1 MTPGPGPCSG
11 PARSATEG
19 KGATV
24 RRRVTPEACVPHDAK
39 PPEAA
44 PAIEAQ
50 GTQSHRFPVRVYFE
64 DTDAGGV
71 AYHATY
77 LRWAERARTES
88 LRAMQL
94 PHALMMERH
103 HAMLVVRRIKVEY
116 VRPARLDEPLIV
128 ETRIRAIGAAT
139 LDLDQLVLRE
149 DGEAVLARLDV
160 GLVCVRADGIRPS
173 RIPEPWRGALAGR
186 IWGGDAA

>member
-1 MTPGPGPCSG
+1 MTR
-11 PARSATEG
+11 A
-19 KGATV
+19 
-24 RRRVTPEACVPHDAK
+24 
-39 PPEAA
+39 
-44 PAIEAQ
+44 
-50 GTQSHRFPVRVYFE
+50 HRFPLRVYFE

-88 LRAMQL
+88 LRSMQL

-103 HAMLVVRRIKVEY
+103 NSMLVVRRIKVEY
-116 VRPARLDEPLIV
+116 LRPARLDEPLLV

-139 LDLDQLVLRE
+139 LDLVQLVLRAE
-149 DGEAVLARLDV
+149 GEAVLAELDV
-160 GLVCVRADGIRPS
+160 GLVCVRADGLRAA
-173 RIPEPWRGALAGR
+173 RIPEPWRGALAER

>member
-1 MTPGPGPCSG
+1 MT
-11 PARSATEG
+11 
-19 KGATV
+19 K
-24 RRRVTPEACVPHDAK
+24 
-39 PPEAA
+39 
-44 PAIEAQ
+44 
-50 GTQSHRFPVRVYFE
+50 SHRFPVRVYFE

-71 AYHATY
+71 AYHASY

-88 LRAMQL
+88 LRSMQL

-103 HAMLVVRRIKVEY
+103 NSMLVVRRIKVEY

-128 ETRIRAIGAAT
+128 ETRIREVGAAS

-149 DGEAVLARLDV
+149 EGGEVARLDV
-160 GLVCVRADGIRPS
+160 GLVCVRGDGLRPA
-173 RIPEPWRGALAGR
+173 RLPEPWRSELASR